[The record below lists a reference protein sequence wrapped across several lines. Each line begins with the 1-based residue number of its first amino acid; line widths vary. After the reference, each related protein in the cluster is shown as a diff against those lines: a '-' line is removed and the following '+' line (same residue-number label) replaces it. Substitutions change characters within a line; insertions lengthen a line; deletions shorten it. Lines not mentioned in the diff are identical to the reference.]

1 MADHAVI
8 AGYNHKAPRRAVNL
22 SLNEDLVS
30 RAKAL
35 TRNLS
40 GTVEELLA
48 SYVSSEQA
56 RKQAEDDQLETVIN
70 ALNERHERDG
80 FLSDEFS
87 SL

>member
-1 MADHAVI
+1 M
-8 AGYNHKAPRRAVNL
+8 GKAFNL

-30 RAKAL
+30 RAKEF

-40 GTVEELLA
+40 ATVESLLA
-48 SYVSSEQA
+48 GYVRGEYA
-56 RKQAEDDQLETVIN
+56 RKRAEDDRLDQVLAAPN
-70 ALNERHERDG
+70 AFHERHG

>member
-1 MADHAVI
+1 MSDHAVT
-8 AGYNHKAPRRAVNL
+8 AGYNRKAPRRAVNL
-22 SLNEDLVS
+22 SLNEDLVT
-30 RAKAL
+30 RAKSL

-40 GTVEELLA
+40 GVVEELLA
-48 SYVSSEQA
+48 GYVSGEQA
-56 RKQAEDDQLETVIN
+56 RKQAEDDQLESVIN